1 MVTRRISAKEARD
14 NFGDLLGSVHYGGQP
29 VIVEKKGKPFAVV
42 ISPEDFEE
50 LQALARKR
58 LFETIQEVRKA
69 NEGVDPDQVLAD
81 VTQAVEAV
89 RQEEYERKTAR
100 RS

>member
-1 MVTRRISAKEARD
+1 MLTKRISAKEARD

-42 ISPEDFEE
+42 ISPEDFERFQE
-50 LQALARKR
+50 LARER

-69 NEGVDPDQVLAD
+69 NQGVDPDQVLAD
-81 VTQAVEAV
+81 VTAAVEAV
-89 RQEEYERKTAR
+89 RQEEYERNPT
-100 RS
+100 RSP